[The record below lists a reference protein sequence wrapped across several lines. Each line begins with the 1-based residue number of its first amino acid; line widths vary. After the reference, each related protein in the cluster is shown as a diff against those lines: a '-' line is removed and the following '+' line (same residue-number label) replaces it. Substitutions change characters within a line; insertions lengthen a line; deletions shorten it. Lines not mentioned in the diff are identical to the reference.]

1 LTGGGKGL
9 KNQAKSN
16 GYLCKFFK
24 NLKYFADKFLEKVR
38 SLNKTLTFVRSDKIG
53 GVGSFAAREV
63 PGASVFGLFIYQ
75 TVYRKIKK
83 IVLRTKR
90 KPLDRCT
97 ERYRLHGL
105 RAKPLDRC
113 TQNTASKL
121 SLASCRGAILI
132 EFAICMPILIILLF
146 YIHDLMR
153 IKRLYSQT
161 EFVAQ
166 QMANILQNVART
178 RKITMAD
185 IKHAASLAYLTIYPG
200 TTMYSKN
207 NIMTCHEFFH
217 MPRVYMFCVKGESNQ
232 KASCIWCCW
241 TNTMTTRTDRW
252 GYGSLT
258 GNGQC
263 VTRWRTNADPSTIY
277 PTLKIEEGKYKIILE
292 AQISWRDTYQN
303 PIGKTL
309 SSAREV
315 FGLRLVNPKE
325 YSTYAYFPSVVIFT
339 PNSGFTEDVPT

>member
-1 LTGGGKGL
+1 MGRGKDL

-16 GYLCKFFK
+16 GYLSKFFK

-97 ERYRLHGL
+97 
-105 RAKPLDRC
+105 
-113 TQNTASKL
+113 QNTASKL

-166 QMANILQNVART
+166 QMANMIQNISQKRGDK
-178 RKITMAD
+178 KITKEDLHYISA
-185 IKHAASLAYLTIYPG
+185 LANLSIYPG
-200 TTMYSKN
+200 TTMFGKNQSSVHFPQTFVHCIKGLSGGKATKLWYVQTCFYRYTSPSSLWGNANKGDDNFWTTVRGQNVVASKIHPSLKIN
-207 NIMTCHEFFH
+207 EGEVKIIVESFFH
-217 MPRVYMFCVKGESNQ
+217 VHSGDEK
-232 KASCIWCCW
+232 KA
-241 TNTMTTRTDRW
+241 
-252 GYGSLT
+252 
-258 GNGQC
+258 
-263 VTRWRTNADPSTIY
+263 
-277 PTLKIEEGKYKIILE
+277 
-292 AQISWRDTYQN
+292 
-303 PIGKTL
+303 
-309 SSAREV
+309 
-315 FGLRLVNPKE
+315 FGLHLVTPKQ
-325 YSTYAYFPSVVIFT
+325 YSLARAYFPSVAIFSPK
-339 PNSGFTEDVPT
+339 PNLFTEDVPT